1 MNKRKKSGLL
11 TFCFSL
17 IPGAGEMYLGFMKMG
32 VSLMALFFLTVAL
45 GGILNIGALMCVAII
60 IWFYSFFHVHNLA
73 GLPDQDFINTED
85 VYLFNLD
92 TLFSLDKRFVQ
103 KYRNVIASVLI
114 VLGVVLVWRGVM
126 SICYAYLP
134 EVIVRILSRIGYVV
148 PQIVT
153 GVGIILVGFYMI
165 KGKKEELNE
174 IVVDAEPEDIRAYEG
189 DAGKAA
195 ERRED
200 GTEEDNKNA

>member
-103 KYRNVIASVLI
+103 KYRNVIAAVLI

-189 DAGKAA
+189 DAGKTA

>member
-103 KYRNVIASVLI
+103 KYRNVIAAVLI